1 MALFATFVAAIA
13 SWRRRRGQR
22 APQEADVF
30 DARPHD
36 ADRVDNVV
44 ALAAWFGNSVAT
56 SIWVQ
61 HN

>member
-1 MALFATFVAAIA
+1 MALFATFVAANGS
-13 SWRRRRGQR
+13 SWKRRGQR
-22 APQEADVF
+22 APQVADVS

-44 ALAAWFGNSVAT
+44 ALGAWFENSVAT

>member
-1 MALFATFVAAIA
+1 M
-13 SWRRRRGQR
+13 RGQR
-22 APQEADVF
+22 APQGADVF

-36 ADRVDNVV
+36 VDRVDNVV
-44 ALAAWFGNSVAT
+44 ALAAWFGSFVAT